1 MTAGARATPA
11 VATGVLVAAA
21 LTGVLVAAF
30 APSVAVQYGLRDLG
44 PLVDAGLPAARVV
57 AVGAAALTVGNL
69 LLAAVLAPG
78 EPHGLVSPAG
88 YSGLRAA
95 ARWAVVQ
102 AVASAVVTWLLVA
115 ENSGVGPGVLI
126 GRPDVLAAGV
136 TQVEQAGG
144 WAASTLAALVVA
156 GLAAVALSWRSAVG
170 LLVLAVAALLPLT
183 LTAAT
188 NAQRSHDIAG
198 DAVALHVLGSVL
210 WLGSTAAAAMHLV
223 RHRPGAEV
231 VLRRHRAV
239 ALGSLVVVTASGV
252 VSASYALRLSDV
264 LTSGFGLLSVA
275 GAVAVVVLAGTVRKL
290 GTTIGPAGAGRHAA
304 MRLVVVELLL
314 LGVASATGTALARVP
329 PPGETDYEASRFVY
343 LIGYDLPPHLTALDL
358 ALRWRPDLVFG
369 PLALIGAAAYLVGV
383 RRLRRSGGS
392 WPAGRTAVWLAGC
405 ATLLVATSSGIATYA
420 EAVFSVHMVQ
430 HMLLAS
436 FAPVLLVLGHG
447 VTLALRVV
455 RPGTAARLVSL
466 LDAPVIRFVR
476 NPAVAWVA
484 VAITLFGLY
493 PTGLYAA
500 IVQQHWAHLAM
511 DTAFFS
517 TGLALFWPV
526 LGHSL
531 PGRGLPAIGRIVMVF
546 AVMALHAGFGAWL
559 LGQATPVAAGFYG
572 ALSLPYV
579 PDLLADQ
586 RLGAVLAWALG
597 ELPVVLAVLALVARW
612 ARADREP
619 SGPEDRTRPL
629 TDDDEMAYPKVLLS

>member
-1 MTAGARATPA
+1 M
-11 VATGVLVAAA
+11 ATGVVATAA
-21 LTGVLVAAF
+21 LTGALVAAL
-30 APSVAVQYGLRDLG
+30 APSVSGQYGLRDLG
-44 PLVDAGLPAARVV
+44 PVVDAGLPAARVV

-78 EPHGLVSPAG
+78 EPHGLVAPAG
-88 YSGLRAA
+88 YAGLRAA

-102 AVASAVVTWLLVA
+102 AVASAAVTGLLVA
-115 ENSGVGPGVLI
+115 ENSGVAPGVLA
-126 GRPDVLAAGV
+126 GRLDVLIVGI
-136 TQVEQAGG
+136 TQIQQAGG
-144 WAASTLAALVVA
+144 WAVSTLAALVVA
-156 GLAAVALSWRSAVG
+156 VLAAIALSWRSAVG
-170 LLVLAVAALLPLT
+170 LLALAVVALLPLT

-210 WLGSTAAAAMHLV
+210 WLGSTAATAAHLA
-223 RHRPGAEV
+223 RRRPAAEV
-231 VLRRHRAV
+231 VLRRHRAI
-239 ALGSLVVVTASGV
+239 ATSALVVVTASGV
-252 VSASYALRLSDV
+252 VSAAYALRPSD
-264 LTSGFGLLSVA
+264 LFTSGYGWLAVT
-275 GAVAVVVLAGTVRKL
+275 GAVTVPLLAVAIRRHGT
-290 GTTIGPAGAGRHAA
+290 IAPAGGGRRAA
-304 MRLVVVELLL
+304 LRVAAVELLL

-329 PPGETDYEASRFVY
+329 PPGETDYEASRYVY
-343 LIGYDLPPHLTALDL
+343 LLGYDLPPHLTAVDL

-369 PLALIGAAAYLVGV
+369 PLAVIGAVAYLVGV
-383 RRLRRSGGS
+383 RRLRRDGRG
-392 WPAGRTAVWLAGC
+392 WPVGRTVAWLAGC
-405 ATLLVATSSGIATYA
+405 ATVLVATSSGIATYA
-420 EAVFSVHMVQ
+420 AAVFSVHMVQ

-447 VTLALRVV
+447 VTLALQVV

-466 LDAPVIRFVR
+466 LDAPAIRFVR

-493 PTGLYAA
+493 PTGLFAA
-500 IVQQHWAHLAM
+500 ILQEHWAHLAM
-511 DTAFFS
+511 DVSFFV

-531 PGRGLPAIGRIVMVF
+531 PGRGLPPIGRIVMIF
-546 AVMALHAGFGAWL
+546 AVMSLHAGFAAWL
-559 LGQATPVAAGFYG
+559 LGLATPVASGFYG
-572 ALSLPYV
+572 ALHLPYV

-612 ARADREP
+612 ARADRDP
-619 SGPEDRTRPL
+619 STHEDLTRPR
-629 TDDDEMAYPKVLLS
+629 TDDEMDYPRIASARSG